1 VFFSVFLCFSLFLS
15 GSEFWHPKNLGV
27 PPMQHDLQ
35 GLVSFAL
42 AMTSRMASFW
52 TNGSVWLWLAPPALA

>member
-1 VFFSVFLCFSLFLS
+1 
-15 GSEFWHPKNLGV
+15 
-27 PPMQHDLQ
+27 MQHDLQ